1 MSADAQ
7 TGPSYIAIWALLIAL
22 LGAGFVVFELH
33 FSKTT
38 AILLIF
44 AIAVVKAYFVVRHYM
59 HLKTVPPML
68 YAIAGIPV
76 ILAIFMVL
84 ALMPDIGHNYRD
96 SLPAAGAEHAEH

>member
-1 MSADAQ
+1 MSSDSH
-7 TGPSYIAIWALLIAL
+7 TGPGNVTIWVFLVLLLA
-22 LGAGFVVFELH
+22 AGFVVFELNL
-33 FSKTT
+33 SKTT

-44 AIAVVKAYFVVRHYM
+44 GIALVKAFLVLRHYM
-59 HLKTVPPML
+59 HLKGVPPML
-68 YAIAGIPV
+68 YAIAGVPL